1 MNQFRKFM
9 NGRYGFDQFSQ
20 ALIIISLFVSVMGS
34 FTRSSALLYLSY
46 IPLVYGVFR
55 ILSKDINKRTKEN
68 YKFVNTIDSFKKK
81 FFNSKGPG
89 KGTQTHIY
97 YNCPKCKQKIR
108 VPKGKGKIS
117 ITCPKC
123 KTQFI
128 KRT

>member
-20 ALIIISLFVSVMGS
+20 ALIFISLFFSVMGS
-34 FTRSSALLYLSY
+34 FTRSGALLYLSY

-55 ILSKDINKRTKEN
+55 ILSKNINKRTEEN
-68 YKFVNTIDSFKKK
+68 YKVVNMVNSFKIRFLGKRPE
-81 FFNSKGPG
+81 KGN
-89 KGTQTHIY
+89 QTHKY
-97 YNCPKCKQKIR
+97 YNCPSCKQKIR
-108 VPKGKGKIS
+108 VPIGKGKIS

>member
-1 MNQFRKFM
+1 MNRFRKFM

-20 ALIIISLFVSVMGS
+20 ALIFISLFVSVMGS

-46 IPLVYGVFR
+46 IPLVYGVSR
-55 ILSKDINKRTKEN
+55 ILSKNINKRTEEN
-68 YKFVNTIDSFKKK
+68 YKVVNTINSFKKK
-81 FFNSKGPG
+81 FFG
-89 KGTQTHIY
+89 KRPETGNQIHKY
-97 YNCPKCKQKIR
+97 YNCPRCKQKIR

-123 KTQFI
+123 KNEFI

>member
-1 MNQFRKFM
+1 MNRFRKFM

-20 ALIIISLFVSVMGS
+20 ALIFISLFVSVMGS

-55 ILSKDINKRTKEN
+55 ILSKDINKRTEEN
-68 YKFVNTIDSFKKK
+68 YKVVNMVNSFKKK
-81 FFNSKGPG
+81 FLGKRPA
-89 KGTQTHIY
+89 KGTQAHKY
-97 YNCPKCKQKIR
+97 YNCPSCKQKIR
-108 VPKGKGKIS
+108 VPIGKGKIS

-128 KRT
+128 KKT